1 MKLRYLKVLSATV
14 LTAAVLGGCGLD
26 AASEDPAESAAVP
39 AAVTSREYVKTTKTA
54 SRRIEADNDDEVI
67 SDYTTTTEIT
77 GATLENS
84 YSVDDEPD
92 PDILA
97 TLTTTTTLYTLP
109 EGAKTTKTEKS
120 AKKTTGKTAS
130 AAKTTTTALAPD
142 KLYKPLTADKFKK
155 KKKYKVVSDTTY
167 LNLRFGPS
175 KKYEV
180 QLKIPDGESIYGTA
194 QSSAPDDK
202 EEKWV
207 YVSYRG
213 TSGWVM
219 RGLLEEC
226 G

>member
-14 LTAAVLGGCGLD
+14 LTAVFLVGCGLD
-26 AASEDPAESAAVP
+26 APSEDSAESAAVS
-39 AAVTSREYVKTTKTA
+39 AAVTSRGYVKTTKTA
-54 SRRIEADNDDEVI
+54 SRKIEADNDDEDI
-67 SDYTTTTEIT
+67 SGYTTTSEIT

-109 EGAKTTKTEKS
+109 DGAKTTKTEKS
-120 AKKTTGKTAS
+120 TKKTTKKTTS
-130 AAKTTTTALAPD
+130 VTKTTTTALDPD
-142 KLYKPLTADKFKK
+142 KLYKPLASDKYKE

-180 QLKIPDGESIYGTA
+180 QLKIPDGEFIYGTA
-194 QSSAPDDK
+194 QSSNPDDK
-202 EEKWV
+202 DEKWV
-207 YVSYRG
+207 YVTYRG

>member
-54 SRRIEADNDDEVI
+54 SRRIEADNDDEDI
-67 SDYTTTTEIT
+67 SGYTTTTEIT

-109 EGAKTTKTEKS
+109 EG
-120 AKKTTGKTAS
+120 
-130 AAKTTTTALAPD
+130 AKTTTTALAPD